1 MKVIT
6 GKTLSN
12 LKHFSTSSILAIG
25 NKRIVPCHRCFGHGV
40 NPSINPLC
48 RFGCV
53 YIVAPP
59 TLLTRTERFK
69 GVNKTFT
76 GKPPLPRKLTSNN
89 DPTSAGEWKWDAELS
104 IPITLLCLLGIIL
117 TVFIYFRRKKI
128 NTRVTFSEENFGNT
142 SV

>member
-59 TLLTRTERFK
+59 TFLTRTERFK

-76 GKPPLPRKLTSNN
+76 GKPPFFQIIVYKTSF
-89 DPTSAGEWKWDAELS
+89 
-104 IPITLLCLLGIIL
+104 LCNHIFLNLIKAF
-117 TVFIYFRRKKI
+117 T
-128 NTRVTFSEENFGNT
+128 N
-142 SV
+142 